1 MEEEM
6 TKGIMLKNALIAY
19 NCHSK
24 DVKVGHLIQS
34 GQPDWAWPY
43 QMTTGAAFFDVRRM
57 KGLRARHYV
66 MSTFISL
73 VVRDGVDLKSAYE
86 AFWQIKEFREAIPE
100 DMQYRMETNIFEET

>member
-6 TKGIMLKNALIAY
+6 TKGIMLKDALIAY
-19 NCHSK
+19 NRHSK
-24 DVKVGHLIQS
+24 NVEVGHLIQI
-34 GQPDWAWPY
+34 GQPDWAGPY

-86 AFWQIKEFREAIPE
+86 AFWQIEEFREAIPE